1 VLGAKQLDA
10 VDIGAPAG
18 IDVHQA
24 VAHSSMDDPSS
35 TWMTNYYRLHAEQ
48 FARLIEAF
56 EAVPEGDGTMLDNTL
71 LLWLPELGNGWHDLY
86 KLMVVMAG
94 GAAFETGRYLRYRE
108 DRSAP
113 RNVFDVT
120 VGPPHSKLLVS
131 ILQAF
136 GIDRSSFGVT
146 SAVARDGSIMDFTGP
161 LPDL

>member
-1 VLGAKQLDA
+1 
-10 VDIGAPAG
+10 
-18 IDVHQA
+18 
-24 VAHSSMDDPSS
+24 
-35 TWMTNYYRLHAEQ
+35 
-48 FARLIEAF
+48 
-56 EAVPEGDGTMLDNTL
+56 
-71 LLWLPELGNGWHDLY
+71 
-86 KLMVVMAG
+86 MVVMAG

-108 DRSAP
+108 DQSAP
-113 RNVFDVT
+113 RNVFEVT